1 LPTDDEKIMRLI
13 IPFDI
18 GGAAESGETA
28 AAAAGEAIS
37 FMIGSTGSARPPRL
51 DRYLRDLACN
61 DTLED

>member
-1 LPTDDEKIMRLI
+1 M
-13 IPFDI
+13 PFDI

-51 DRYLRDLACN
+51 DRYPRHLACN